1 MSERTDARIL
11 AARAYIESLEYTF
24 ASDWLELYDRYT
36 NGLLGIHEALA
47 LAHPQSY
54 PDLSDGV
61 DIRGNRAFTSQRN
74 RHGLRCSSG
83 LIWGYEC
90 TLNSP
95 QLTAD
100 HLFPWSMGGPTAASN
115 QLVLCHYHNLVKTS
129 DVHVYPWELGE
140 PAWLRALLQNLASR
154 HRELVRMRGV

>member
-1 MSERTDARIL
+1 MSWRTDARIL
-11 AARAYIESLEYTF
+11 AAKSYLQSLQQTS
-24 ASDWLELYDRYT
+24 AADWLQVYDRYAQ
-36 NGLLGIHEALA
+36 GLLDVTEALA

-54 PDLSDGV
+54 PELGDGI
-61 DIRGNRAFTSQRN
+61 DIRGKRGFQPQRN
-74 RHGLRCSSG
+74 RHGVRCSSE

-90 TLNSP
+90 TLDAIE
-95 QLTAD
+95 LTAD

-140 PAWLRALLQNLASR
+140 PTWLRSLLKTLAQR
-154 HRELVRMRGV
+154 HRELDRRRQA